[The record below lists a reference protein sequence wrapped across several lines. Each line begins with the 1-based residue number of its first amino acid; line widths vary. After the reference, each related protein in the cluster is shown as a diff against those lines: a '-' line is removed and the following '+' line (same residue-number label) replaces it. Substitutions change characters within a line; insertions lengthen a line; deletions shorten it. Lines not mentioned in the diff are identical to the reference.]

1 MCDALTNT
9 CKADQAA
16 KDLCAQA
23 KTAADSAT
31 PPKTGTQADGSCL
44 NCFNSMQ
51 LIFPAVFN
59 NFFGFKTDFKDVTPL
74 DDKGQPVGANNA
86 PGNGT
91 TLTTATNSSASG
103 PNFGSCST
111 PQIKFAQGLDGRK
124 ETAFAP
130 VDQGSGPIPVL

>member
-1 MCDALTNT
+1 M
-9 CKADQAA
+9 
-16 KDLCAQA
+16 
-23 KTAADSAT
+23 
-31 PPKTGTQADGSCL
+31 
-44 NCFNSMQ
+44 FNSMQ

-59 NFFGFKTDFKDVTPL
+59 NFFGIKTDFKDVIAL
-74 DDKGQPVGANNA
+74 DDHGQPVGTNNA
-86 PGNGT
+86 PGSTPSGNGPA
-91 TLTTATNSSASG
+91 LTTTTNSSASG